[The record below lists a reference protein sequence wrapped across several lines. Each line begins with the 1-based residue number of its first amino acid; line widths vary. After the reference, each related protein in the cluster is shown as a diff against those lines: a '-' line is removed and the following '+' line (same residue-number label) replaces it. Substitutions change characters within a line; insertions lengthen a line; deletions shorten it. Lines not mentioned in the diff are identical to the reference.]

1 MRRFNEPEEKPNQ
14 KPKKE
19 EEKKKKDHPV
29 PLQAAEQK
37 IKPKAVK

>member
-1 MRRFNEPEEKPNQ
+1 MRRFNEPEEKPTQ

-29 PLQAAEQK
+29 PQEAAEQK
-37 IKPKAVK
+37 IKTKAIK